1 MRNLCL
7 AVLAL
12 GACTSDS
19 VSSDEQARRAYLG
32 LDSSISQSMQLGFA
46 GFNSANSANI
56 APQTGSG
63 SGAGTMTITGQVDQG
78 SSANKGMRLVVGMA
92 GYSPGKID
100 VGNGETISVTYN
112 TDAAPATQPALT
124 LSLKGIPTGTLTG
137 TLVGTYHLTG
147 DLTGDVLLSLT
158 FAGSLMAG
166 TGSSAVERVPG
177 TTAVSGTAVSGGGT
191 YNVMLSI

>member
-1 MRNLCL
+1 MSNLWL

-32 LDSSISQSMQLGFA
+32 LDSSISQSMQLGFD

-56 APQTGSG
+56 SPQTGSG
-63 SGAGTMTITGQVDQG
+63 SGAGTITITGQVDQG
-78 SSANKGMRLVVGMA
+78 SSANKGMRLLVGMA

-100 VGNGETISVTYN
+100 VGNGETVTVTYA
-112 TDAAPATQPALT
+112 TDPSPATQPALT
-124 LSLKGIPTGTLTG
+124 LSLKGIPNGTLTG

-158 FAGSLMAG
+158 FAGSLRAG
-166 TGSSAVERVPG
+166 MGSATVARVPG
-177 TTAVSGTAVSGGGT
+177 TTTVTGTAVSGGGT